1 MVNTIKALHFK
12 ALTLYKPW
20 TFAPK
25 CHSHLS
31 FHSLHFRIQPMSC
44 KMFTSIT
51 QHLLSWLSR
60 WQPWLNMWQY
70 TFRDI
75 LGKQRTIQPVHA
87 NEGQRIHP
95 VRIYRMDKH
104 YIPGKLSFFIHL
116 YIYICFHL
124 SLTPSCVNNK
134 QFSVLSRK
142 VTIWVQCLTH
152 TFSEQASNQ
161 IVFITMW
168 SETIRNYENYCF
180 GM

>member
-1 MVNTIKALHFK
+1 MDICPKMSFSPVIPFPTLQNPTDVLQDVHQYKA
-12 ALTLYKPW
+12 A
-20 TFAPK
+20 
-25 CHSHLS
+25 
-31 FHSLHFRIQPMSC
+31 
-44 KMFTSIT
+44 FTVIT
-51 QHLLSWLSR
+51 TTWFMPFWGDNPDS
-60 WQPWLNMWQY
+60 

-75 LGKQRTIQPVHA
+75 LGKQRAIQPVHA

-142 VTIWVQCLTH
+142 VTICVQCLTLTH
-152 TFSEQASNQ
+152 FQNKQA
-161 IVFITMW
+161 IK
-168 SETIRNYENYCF
+168 
-180 GM
+180 